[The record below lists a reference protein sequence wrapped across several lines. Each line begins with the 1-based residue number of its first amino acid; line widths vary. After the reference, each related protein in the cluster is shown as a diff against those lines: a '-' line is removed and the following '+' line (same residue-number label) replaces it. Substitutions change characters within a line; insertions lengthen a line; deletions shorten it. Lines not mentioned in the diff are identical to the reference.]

1 MIPVSWLFVVVVVV
15 VEKQAVDEYFLSQ
28 FPNRQKLP
36 LCAAGSPLFLSPQ
49 SCLICLFM
57 SVELLPFVNL
67 DDSGRGVCVNVV
79 LVVLVLVS
87 CRLKEG

>member
-1 MIPVSWLFVVVVVV
+1 MIPVSWFFVVVVV

-36 LCAAGSPLFLSPQ
+36 LYAAGSPLFLSPQ

-67 DDSGRGVCVNVV
+67 DDSGRAVCVNVV